1 MKNWIVE
8 YKNGNDWINTNINS
22 ITPTITTLQN
32 DTGIYVTS
40 LRENS
45 DIKLTI
51 NYITEE
57 SKPLQHYIKLE
68 NLQNE
73 REYRILQEQKVIN
86 ADNISYGGNVINVGS
101 SFTVDEREIYFEHS
115 NGTLILKET
124 QLSEYYRNVTITPT
138 PNIVTGSFLFA
149 NKDNQTSLT
158 LAQNEVF
165 SMMSGATCTASGGDT
180 SCTKT
185 EWGQMISTSHSSA
198 GDNCGVG
205 ATWSSNYQDT
215 SSSVAPNAGVGEED
229 NKRCLLFSG
238 VLTLQISLIHRQ

>member
-1 MKNWIVE
+1 M
-8 YKNGNDWINTNINS
+8 
-22 ITPTITTLQN
+22 
-32 DTGIYVTS
+32 
-40 LRENS
+40 
-45 DIKLTI
+45 
-51 NYITEE
+51 
-57 SKPLQHYIKLE
+57 
-68 NLQNE
+68 
-73 REYRILQEQKVIN
+73 QEQKVIN

-215 SSSVAPNAGVGEED
+215 SSSVAPKPVSVRKIQKMPFVFWSFDITNLPNSPTVTNVFHMGKWIG
-229 NKRCLLFSG
+229 
-238 VLTLQISLIHRQ
+238 